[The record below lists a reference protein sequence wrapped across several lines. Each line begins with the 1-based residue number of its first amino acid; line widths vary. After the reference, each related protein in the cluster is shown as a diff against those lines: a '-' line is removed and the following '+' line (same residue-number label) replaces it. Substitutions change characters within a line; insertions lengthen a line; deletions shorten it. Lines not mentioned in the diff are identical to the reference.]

1 MPFNAVIT
9 LIVLIAVLVMLIASR
24 RPPDLILWA
33 GVIVL
38 MIFPGRVDHAWR
50 FGILDAQDALA
61 GFANAGVI
69 TLAALFIVAV
79 GLRDTGLL
87 QFVSQQLLGRP
98 QSVFSAQNRI
108 VWPTALVSAFL
119 NNTPVVALLL
129 PAVDDWAR
137 RLRLSISRLLMPL
150 SFAAILGGACTLIG
164 TSSNLIVNGWLIAE
178 TGQPGLGLFEITK
191 VGLPVAVA
199 GIIFMLLTGRW
210 LLKDRTPVLGSGED
224 ARRYTVEMIVEP
236 GGPIAGKTIR
246 DAGLRGLPGLYLIEV
261 DRNNETLS
269 AVSAEIVLQG
279 DDRLIFAGV
288 VESVV
293 DLQKFRGL
301 RPATNQVFKLDEPRP
316 NRHLLEAVVSH
327 SCPLVGKSI
336 REGRFRTNYNA
347 AVIAVAR
354 HGERIDK
361 RIGDIVLQ
369 SGDTL
374 LLEARSNFL
383 EQQRNRNDFYLV
395 SKVDNML
402 FADHGRA
409 GTSFALLV
417 LMVIL
422 VSTGLLSM
430 LQAAML
436 TAALMIISGCCSVDS
451 ARRSIDFETL
461 LVIVAALGLGRA
473 MEVSGLAEILGDQML
488 MMTGFS
494 PHIVLAVV
502 FGITML
508 LGNAITA
515 KAGAVLMLPV
525 VLAVAQATGIALL
538 PLVIAVMLASATS
551 LASPIGF
558 PTNLMIYG
566 VGGYRFSDYLRLGIP
581 LSLLIWAM
589 AVVLIPVFWP
599 L

>member
-9 LIVLIAVLVMLIASR
+9 LLVLIAVLVMLIASR

-50 FGILDAQDALA
+50 FGILDAPDALA

-69 TLAALFIVAV
+69 TLAALFIVAA
-79 GLRDTGLL
+79 GLRDTGML
-87 QFVSQQLLGRP
+87 QYVSQQLLGRP
-98 QSVFSAQNRI
+98 RTVFSAQNRI

-119 NNTPVVALLL
+119 NNTPVVAIAL

-137 RLRLSISRLLMPL
+137 RHRLSISRLLMPL

-224 ARRYTVEMIVEP
+224 ARRYTVEMIVED

-261 DRNNETLS
+261 DRNDETLS

-279 DDRLIFAGV
+279 DDRLIFAGI

-316 NRHLLEAVVSH
+316 NRHLLEAVVSQ

-354 HGERIDK
+354 HGERVDK

-369 SGDTL
+369 PGDTL

-395 SKVDNML
+395 SKVDNMI
-402 FADHGRA
+402 FADHGR
-409 GTSFALLV
+409 GGIALAQLAVMVV
-417 LMVIL
+417 LA
-422 VSTGLLSM
+422 SSGLLSM

-436 TAALMIISGCCSVDS
+436 TAALMIISGCCSVDA

-488 MMTGFS
+488 RMTGFS
-494 PHIVLAVV
+494 PHVVLAVV

-508 LGNAITA
+508 LGNTITA

-525 VLAVAQATGIALL
+525 ILAVSQATGIALL
-538 PLVIAVMLASATS
+538 PLIIAVMLASATS

-566 VGGYRFSDYLRLGIP
+566 AGGYRFSDYLRLGIP

-589 AVVLIPVFWP
+589 AVLLIPVFWP

>member
-1 MPFNAVIT
+1 MSFAAAVT
-9 LIVLIAVLVMLIASR
+9 LVVLLAVLVLLVASR
-24 RPPDLILWA
+24 RPPDTVLWA
-33 GVIVL
+33 GLVAL
-38 MIFPGRVDHAWR
+38 MVFPAPSDGGWH
-50 FGILDAQDALA
+50 FGILPARDAVA

-69 TLAALFIVAV
+69 TLAALFIVAA
-79 GLRDTGLL
+79 GLKDTGVL
-87 QFVSQQLLGRP
+87 QYVSQQLLGRP
-98 QSVFSAQNRI
+98 RSAFSAQNRL
-108 VWPTALVSAFL
+108 VWPAALVSAFM
-119 NNTPVVALLL
+119 NNTPVVAMLL

-137 RLRLSISRLLMPL
+137 RHRLSLSRLLMPL

-178 TGQPGLGLFEITK
+178 TGHPGLGLFEITPL
-191 VGLPVAVA
+191 GLPIAAA
-199 GIIFMLLTGRW
+199 GILFMLFTGRW
-210 LLKDRTPVLGSGED
+210 LLKDRKPVLDTADD

-236 GGPIAGKTIR
+236 GGPIAGKSIR
-246 DAGLRGLPGLYLIEV
+246 EAGLRGLPGLYLVEV
-261 DRNNETLS
+261 DRDNETLS

-279 DDRLIFAGV
+279 GDRLIFAGV

-301 RPATNQVFKLDEPRP
+301 RPATSQVFKLDEPRP

-354 HGERIDK
+354 HGERIDR

-369 SGDTL
+369 PGDTL

-395 SKVDNML
+395 SKVDNMEFPDHANAGVA
-402 FADHGRA
+402 FAVLA
-409 GTSFALLV
+409 GMVALA
-417 LMVIL
+417 
-422 VSTGLLSM
+422 STGLLSM

-436 TAALMIISGCCSVDS
+436 AAALMIVLGCCSVNS
-451 ARRSIDFETL
+451 ARRTVDFETL
-461 LVIVAALGLGRA
+461 MVIVAALGLGRA
-473 MEVSGLAEILGDQML
+473 MDISGLAGVLGKEML
-488 MMTGFS
+488 TLTGSS
-494 PHIVLAVV
+494 PHVVLAAV
-502 FGITML
+502 FAVTML
-508 LGNAITA
+508 LGNGITA
-515 KAGAVLMLPV
+515 KAGAVLMLPI
-525 VLAVAQATGIALL
+525 VLALSHATGINLL
-538 PLVIAVMLASATS
+538 PLVIAVMLASATA

-566 VGGYRFSDYLRLGIP
+566 AGGYRFSDYLRLGVP